1 MVSETLGVTGGR
13 RLVGLMMVL
22 QLDYLE
28 NYCGGDGKLNVR
40 RSGSFL
46 QTLGFSLWGP
56 QRWHL
61 DMTFR
66 QRTGVLVCLSLT
78 QCTQ

>member
-1 MVSETLGVTGGR
+1 
-13 RLVGLMMVL
+13 MMVM

-40 RSGSFL
+40 RSGTFL